1 MIEKIKAAL
10 KVVAHSR
17 HRLVILVG
25 DFGTGKTQ
33 VLKQLAEEL
42 PAEYVNLNLELTD
55 RLLTRP
61 RRDYDDGVTVNNLI
75 DDLCDE
81 YSPDGRTLL
90 VDNVEMLF
98 SPDLGKV
105 NPVDT
110 FKRMSRQRSVVLAL
124 PARRQGEHA
133 EYSNMW
139 RDDHMLM
146 SLEGYPVFELS

>member
-17 HRLVILVG
+17 HRLIVLVG
-25 DFGTGKTQ
+25 DFGTGKTT
-33 VLKQLAEEL
+33 VLKQLAREL
-42 PAEYVNLNLELTD
+42 PAVYVNLNLELTD

-61 RRDYDDGVTVNNLI
+61 RRDYDDGVTVHGLI
-75 DDLCDE
+75 DELCDE
-81 YSPDGRTLL
+81 HSPDGQTLL

-110 FKRMSRQRSVVLAL
+110 FKRMSRQRSIVLAL
-124 PARRQGEHA
+124 PARGKGERA
-133 EYSNMW
+133 DYSAIG
-139 RDDHMLM
+139 RDDHMVM
-146 SLEGYPVFELS
+146 SVGDYTVFELP